1 MTGVKSGER
10 TQQVEKDREDKECCL
25 FGARPESSKTCGLL
39 GPFQPFPLC
48 PKESLMLLPP
58 PQSKQQQKTNNITK
72 PTQSS
77 PSSESSQHPLSP
89 SPCLLLQIMEKVQR
103 REETKDRASEK
114 ASVWDGR
121 SGLCRKPR
129 KQTMR
134 EEKTRTGDCPK
145 RKRTWSNPAGGEP
158 GGGAWKGT

>member
-1 MTGVKSGER
+1 MKTRNAV
-10 TQQVEKDREDKECCL
+10 CL
-25 FGARPESSKTCGLL
+25 GHVQKAAKHVVCWAPSN
-39 GPFQPFPLC
+39 PFHCALRNPSC
-48 PKESLMLLPP
+48 YYPP
-58 PQSKQQQKTNNITK
+58 RQSKQQQKTNNITK